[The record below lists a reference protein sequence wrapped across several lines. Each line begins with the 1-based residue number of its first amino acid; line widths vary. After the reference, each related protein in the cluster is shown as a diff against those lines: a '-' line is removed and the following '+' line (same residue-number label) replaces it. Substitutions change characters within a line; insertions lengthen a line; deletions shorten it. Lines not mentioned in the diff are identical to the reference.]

1 MWTFSAKGSSFDC
14 TPLIHGETVYV
25 ADSDG
30 GIYAL
35 DLDSGAT
42 KWKFASGSSFE
53 ASPVIKSG
61 HLYIGDMDGR
71 VYCLDILSGEELWTF
86 DTQGPISAS
95 AACYRNRI
103 LVSSHDASLY
113 CLESRTGSVIWRFK
127 AADEIHASATVVD
140 GFALVIGSCSSIMH
154 VVNVNNGEQFRD
166 IRLPGETVAGMAT
179 KDAHVFTATMHGD
192 ALCIDW
198 EEGIQVWSKQ
208 LSGKVAAQVRGG
220 PSTIGGKLLIGS
232 SDQYVRALDPS
243 TGDILWKF
251 RAKGAIESSVSV
263 RDARVFF
270 ATTRGIIYALDSQNG
285 EELWQHEIGGYQR
298 SGPALAEDW
307 LVVASGDG
315 TVHSFRGLNGI

>member
-1 MWTFSAKGSSFDC
+1 
-14 TPLIHGETVYV
+14 
-25 ADSDG
+25 
-30 GIYAL
+30 
-35 DLDSGAT
+35 
-42 KWKFASGSSFE
+42 
-53 ASPVIKSG
+53 
-61 HLYIGDMDGR
+61 
-71 VYCLDILSGEELWTF
+71 
-86 DTQGPISAS
+86 
-95 AACYRNRI
+95 
-103 LVSSHDASLY
+103 
-113 CLESRTGSVIWRFK
+113 
-127 AADEIHASATVVD
+127 
-140 GFALVIGSCSSIMH
+140 MH